1 MFIIVSSHG
10 RMQGQRVLS
19 KKKSVKM
26 TPEEIES
33 GAFCFAT
40 PAFLKRALLV
50 SIRYN

>member
-1 MFIIVSSHG
+1 MEECKGNVFLV
-10 RMQGQRVLS
+10 

-40 PAFLKRALLV
+40 PAFLKSALLV
-50 SIRYN
+50 SI